1 MATER
6 AIRTGDGMTASGPP
20 ARRPLPW
27 PLRAL
32 AVLAGFALLV
42 GFSVLL
48 ARLTLNPSPASAEL
62 THSNLRPGDSLRT
75 YFTAYEPLQ
84 ALKQVGGNVLL
95 GVPFGVLVP
104 VVAPAARGMLRVLAL
119 TAVVML
125 CVELVQGSL
134 VTGRAFDIDDVIM
147 NTTGALLGHLLIGRR
162 LGRAVHAR
170 RSRPPA
176 A

>member
-6 AIRTGDGMTASGPP
+6 ATRTAGITAPTGP
-20 ARRPLPW
+20 RPLPW

-32 AVLAGFALLV
+32 AMLAGFALLV
-42 GFSVLL
+42 GFAVLL
-48 ARLTLNPSPASAEL
+48 ARLTLEPSPASADL
-62 THSNLRPGDSLRT
+62 THSNLRPGDSLRR
-75 YFTAYEPLQ
+75 YFETYEPLQ

-104 VVAPAARGMLRVLAL
+104 IVAPAARGMLRVLAL

-134 VTGRAFDIDDVIM
+134 ITGRAFDIDDVIM
-147 NTTGALLGHLLIGRR
+147 NTAGALLGHLLLGRK

-170 RSRPPA
+170 RTRRPA